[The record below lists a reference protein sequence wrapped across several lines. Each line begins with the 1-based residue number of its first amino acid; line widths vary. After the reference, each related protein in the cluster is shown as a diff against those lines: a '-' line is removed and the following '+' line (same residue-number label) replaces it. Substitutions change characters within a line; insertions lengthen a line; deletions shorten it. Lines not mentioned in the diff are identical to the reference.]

1 MPEETQPI
9 DVPLLK
15 RATDFVVALLLLVF
29 FGPLLLL
36 LMLAIL
42 VSMLCRKSD
51 RGRLLYRERRISRG
65 REFDILKF
73 RVLTNAALRLMEEEG
88 KHARMLEDDIENLT
102 WAGRVLVKPCYLD
115 EFPQLLNILLGQMS
129 LVGPRPWPVSMVE
142 DQVASGADYRMR
154 VTAGWTGPAQLEKR
168 VGGNM
173 TGGQSQ
179 KLDVEYVENLQT
191 LGGVSV
197 CVSDMKVLLKT
208 AQVMLQRQ
216 GLKN

>member
-1 MPEETQPI
+1 
-9 DVPLLK
+9 
-15 RATDFVVALLLLVF
+15 
-29 FGPLLLL
+29 
-36 LMLAIL
+36 
-42 VSMLCRKSD
+42 
-51 RGRLLYRERRISRG
+51 
-65 REFDILKF
+65 
-73 RVLTNAALRLMEEEG
+73 
-88 KHARMLEDDIENLT
+88 
-102 WAGRVLVKPCYLD
+102 
-115 EFPQLLNILLGQMS
+115 
-129 LVGPRPWPVSMVE
+129 MVE

-197 CVSDMKVLLKT
+197 CVSDIKVLLKT